1 MEENPEGIVA
11 TIPMNTLYLETATE
25 LVTTLT
31 LINNAVDK
39 GRRENMLN
47 GAERSEIMWAIND
60 KLAAFND
67 KLHRL
72 YLSISYY
79 SMLDVW
85 HDLTAD
91 DRAEQRCHSRP
102 GI

>member
-1 MEENPEGIVA
+1 
-11 TIPMNTLYLETATE
+11 
-25 LVTTLT
+25 
-31 LINNAVDK
+31 
-39 GRRENMLN
+39 MLN

-85 HDLTAD
+85 HDLTAGMIEQNNGAIAGQAYERWK
-91 DRAEQRCHSRP
+91 RAARAAR
-102 GI
+102 